1 MSSLYN
7 CLLVDPFT
15 ESVVRIQLPKEDFI
29 DSCKK
34 VMGITS
40 PVDIVT
46 LHPKYMVIV
55 DDEGLLN
62 EVSQRYFKLQEV
74 DQPLAG
80 RAIIVSFDPESGDT
94 VSIGDDAYDYYSST
108 TNFKPDGHIESP
120 YMVYVP
126 ITDNA

>member
-1 MSSLYN
+1 MSNLYN

-62 EVSQRYFKLQEV
+62 EVSQRYFNYK
-74 DQPLAG
+74 
-80 RAIIVSFDPESGDT
+80 
-94 VSIGDDAYDYYSST
+94 
-108 TNFKPDGHIESP
+108 K
-120 YMVYVP
+120 
-126 ITDNA
+126 